1 MEENNI
7 NIETTQ
13 NTKDLEKVLK
23 ENNKYRPIYTFS
35 FIVVLILLSIA
46 YASLAINIGVKM
58 NPAEVKGVEEPPV
71 TPTPDNPTPVTPDP
85 VTPKPVIPAPPPYI
99 PPRDLRWSIEFQN
112 VQELPGS
119 VTPKKYPSIS
129 SRRTEVD
136 FGVELAIPGD
146 YYRFNVD
153 IVNKGEMDA
162 KIYSIVKTQLTPA
175 QSKYLK
181 YIVTYAD
188 GTEIKVNDV
197 LNVNDR
203 RTVSVL
209 VEFDEDVVKEDL
221 PSDAVSVS
229 LEYKI
234 QYVEK

>member
-1 MEENNI
+1 MEEIKNSLNS
-7 NIETTQ
+7 TQ
-13 NTKDLEKVLK
+13 STKDLEKILN
-23 ENNKYRPIYTFS
+23 ENNRYRPAYSFG

-46 YASLAINIGVKM
+46 YASLAYNIGVKM
-58 NPAEVKGVEEPPV
+58 NPAEVKGVEDPGCTENCDTPP
-71 TPTPDNPTPVTPDP
+71 P
-85 VTPKPVIPAPPPYI
+85 PPPYI
-99 PPRDLRWSIEFQN
+99 PPRELRWQIEFDN

-119 VTPKKYPSIS
+119 ITPDKTTFNITDEKI
-129 SRRTEVD
+129 
-136 FGVELAIPGD
+136 AIGSGGCSKD
-146 YYRFNVD
+146 YINTSGNYYKTVYYKFTVD

-162 KIYSIVKTQLTPA
+162 KIYNIVKTQLTSA

-188 GTEIKVNDV
+188 GTEIKVDDV

-209 VEFDEDVVKEDL
+209 VEFDEDLVKEDL
-221 PSDAVSVS
+221 PEDAVQLT

>member
-1 MEENNI
+1 MEEIKNSLNS
-7 NIETTQ
+7 TQ
-13 NTKDLEKVLK
+13 STKDLEKILN
-23 ENNKYRPIYTFS
+23 ENNRYRPAYTFG

-46 YASLAINIGVKM
+46 YASLAYNIGVKM
-58 NPAEVKGVEEPPV
+58 NPAEVKGVEDPGCTENC
-71 TPTPDNPTPVTPDP
+71 NPQPKPDP
-85 VTPKPVIPAPPPYI
+85 VPPYI
-99 PPRDLRWSIEFQN
+99 PPRELRWQIEFDN

-119 VTPKKYPSIS
+119 ITPTVAPHIS
-129 SRRTEVD
+129 PRRTEVD
-136 FGVELAIPGD
+136 FGVQFDIPGD
-146 YYRFNVD
+146 YYKFTVD

-162 KIYSIVKTQLTPA
+162 KIYNIVKTQLTPA

-188 GTEIKVNDV
+188 GTEIKVDDV

-209 VEFDEDVVKEDL
+209 VEFDEDLVKEDL
-221 PSDAVSVS
+221 PEDAVQLT